1 MQEEKQVKFDKGKVS
16 AYNGQTDLYCDFVTV
31 TQGSKQD
38 VYYLLNDRKAPND
51 DGYYIVSTVLKEAI
65 DPNILR
71 THIGLID
78 KKGNIIIP
86 FTNKSIKRI
95 EGDYFLVVRSEA
107 QSASVKEAI
116 VESHSDNATEKMVS
130 ANAAIK
136 DKLNA
141 EMQNHGKFI
150 INDLLSEGSVF
161 SSDGKNV
168 LNDKWYSFIGMTGD
182 AFYCATNVPTNPIDK
197 VSRNGAFM
205 EEEHSIVP
213 PIVQPAKEE
222 MNPVVDNSEEKKEE
236 QKTLDVSAVSVP
248 KSTIDSALSSQS
260 KPVVVEK
267 TASIKD
273 ESVVDEKVA
282 TLPEAEEKNDVL
294 SLADSLASVSSE
306 EKKADT
312 TDLPSIDFPKDEIV
326 ADSPKVEAPKVSSP
340 KVEESSSEL
349 PNIKASDSNLTKVDI
364 PETKVEITDTK
375 PEETIVSEKV
385 SEVDDSSVVST
396 DIQSDR
402 SEVEDVGAVVH
413 AVGDLVQQNKELKER
428 NAQLEKSLKEKEAQL
443 TLLPQIQEE
452 NKKLTV
458 LVGSLKEQNAQMAS
472 GIKKMKSV
480 LSIVDDAEEEEKARV
495 FQKAA

>member
-95 EGDYFLVVRSEA
+95 EGDYFLVVRNEA

-150 INDLLSEGSVF
+150 LNDLLSEGSVF
-161 SSDGKNV
+161 SSDGKNI

-222 MNPVVDNSEEKKEE
+222 VKPVVDKSEEKKEGQE
-236 QKTLDVSAVSVP
+236 TLDVSAVSVP

-260 KPVVVEK
+260 KSVAVEK
-267 TASIKD
+267 TAPIND

-306 EKKADT
+306 EKKSDT
-312 TDLPSIDFPKDEIV
+312 TDLPSIDLPQAEIV
-326 ADSPKVEAPKVSSP
+326 ADSPKVEVPKVSSP

-349 PNIKASDSNLTKVDI
+349 PNVKVSDSNPTKVDI
-364 PETKVEITDTK
+364 PEPKVEITDTK
-375 PEETIVSEKV
+375 PEEAIVSEQV
-385 SEVDDSSVVST
+385 SKVDDSSSTST

-480 LSIVDDAEEEEKARV
+480 LSIVDDAEEEKVRV

>member
-150 INDLLSEGSVF
+150 LNDLLSEGSVF

-267 TASIKD
+267 TAPIKD

-306 EKKADT
+306 EKKSDT
-312 TDLPSIDFPKDEIV
+312 TDLPSIDLPKAEIV
-326 ADSPKVEAPKVSSP
+326 ADSP

-349 PNIKASDSNLTKVDI
+349 PNVKVSDSNPTKVDI
-364 PETKVEITDTK
+364 PEPKVEITDTK
-375 PEETIVSEKV
+375 PEEAIVSEQV
-385 SEVDDSSVVST
+385 SKVDDSSSTST

-480 LSIVDDAEEEEKARV
+480 LSIVDDAEEEKARV